1 MRSVLHK
8 PGTPTRGDDDSERE
22 LLARIAR
29 SDRAAMQ
36 KLYFVY
42 HRRLHRFLART
53 LPPDQ
58 VDEVINDTMFVVWRH
73 AGDFRG
79 DSRLSTWLLG
89 IAYRLA
95 LKRLKR
101 NGGRSP
107 ASLDQLEAV
116 EAGLADDSGA
126 SQREQREW
134 IDRAL
139 RTLPAPQ
146 RLTIELAYFMGHSC
160 DEIAVMTATPVNTV
174 KTRLFHA
181 RARLR
186 ALLPQL
192 AESLQGT
199 DDRTSP

>member
-8 PGTPTRGDDDSERE
+8 PGTPARGDDDSERE

-101 NGGRSP
+101 NGGRAS

>member
-1 MRSVLHK
+1 MRPALHK
-8 PGTPTRGDDDSERE
+8 PGTPPRGDDESERE
-22 LLARIAR
+22 LLARVAR
-29 SDRAAMQ
+29 GDRAAMQ
-36 KLYFVY
+36 KLYFAY

-89 IAYRLA
+89 IAYRIA

-101 NGGRSP
+101 DGGRSM
-107 ASLDQLEAV
+107 ASYDQLETTDV
-116 EAGLADDSGA
+116 GLADDSGA
-126 SQREQREW
+126 TQREQREW
-134 IDRAL
+134 LDRAL
-139 RTLPAPQ
+139 RTLPAVQ
-146 RLTIELAYFMGHSC
+146 RLAVELAYFMGHSC
-160 DEIAVMTATPVNTV
+160 DEIAVMTSCPVNTV

-181 RARLR
+181 RERLR

-192 AESLQGT
+192 AESLPRV

>member
-8 PGTPTRGDDDSERE
+8 PGTPARGDDDSERE

-101 NGGRSP
+101 NGGRSS

-160 DEIAVMTATPVNTV
+160 DEIAVMTSTPVNTV

>member
-1 MRSVLHK
+1 MRPALHK
-8 PGTPTRGDDDSERE
+8 PGTPPRGDDESERE
-22 LLARIAR
+22 LLARVAR
-29 SDRAAMQ
+29 GDRAAMQ
-36 KLYFVY
+36 KLYFAY

-89 IAYRLA
+89 IAYRIA

-101 NGGRSP
+101 DGGRSM
-107 ASLDQLEAV
+107 ASYDQLETTDV
-116 EAGLADDSGA
+116 GLADDSGA
-126 SQREQREW
+126 TQREQREW
-134 IDRAL
+134 LDRAL
-139 RTLPAPQ
+139 RTLPAVQ
-146 RLTIELAYFMGHSC
+146 RLAVELAYFMGHSC
-160 DEIAVMTATPVNTV
+160 DEIAVMTSCPVNTV

-181 RARLR
+181 RERLR

-192 AESLQGT
+192 AESLPRA

>member
-1 MRSVLHK
+1 MRPALHR
-8 PGTPTRGDDDSERE
+8 PGTPARGDDEGERA

-29 SDRAAMQ
+29 GDRAAMQ
-36 KLYFVY
+36 KLYFAY

-58 VDEVINDTMFVVWRH
+58 IDEVINDAMFVVWRH

-101 NGGRSP
+101 DGGRP
-107 ASLDQLEAV
+107 TASYDQIEAL

-126 SQREQREW
+126 TQREQREW

-139 RTLPAPQ
+139 RTLPAVQ

-160 DEIAVMTATPVNTV
+160 DEIAVMTSCPVNTV

-181 RARLR
+181 RERLR
-186 ALLPQL
+186 VLLPQL
-192 AESLQGT
+192 AESLHRVE
-199 DDRTSP
+199 DRTSP

>member
-1 MRSVLHK
+1 MRPALHK
-8 PGTPTRGDDDSERE
+8 PGTPPRGDDESERE

-29 SDRAAMQ
+29 GDRAAMQ
-36 KLYFVY
+36 KLYFAY

-89 IAYRLA
+89 IAYRIA

-101 NGGRSP
+101 DGGRSM
-107 ASLDQLEAV
+107 ASYDQLETTDV
-116 EAGLADDSGA
+116 GLADDSGA
-126 SQREQREW
+126 TQREQREW
-134 IDRAL
+134 LDRAL
-139 RTLPAPQ
+139 RTLPAVQ
-146 RLTIELAYFMGHSC
+146 RLAVELAYFMGHSC
-160 DEIAVMTATPVNTV
+160 DEIAVMTSCPVNTV

-181 RARLR
+181 RERLR

-192 AESLQGT
+192 AESLPRV

>member
-8 PGTPTRGDDDSERE
+8 PGTPARGDDDSERE

-101 NGGRSP
+101 NGGRPS

-139 RTLPAPQ
+139 RTLPAAQ

-160 DEIAVMTATPVNTV
+160 DEIAVMTSTPVNTV

-192 AESLQGT
+192 AESLHGA

>member
-8 PGTPTRGDDDSERE
+8 PGTPARGDDDSERE

-101 NGGRSP
+101 NGGRSS

-160 DEIAVMTATPVNTV
+160 DEIAVMTSTPVNTV

-192 AESLQGT
+192 AESLQGA
-199 DDRTSP
+199 DDRT

>member
-1 MRSVLHK
+1 MRPALHK
-8 PGTPTRGDDDSERE
+8 PVTPVRGDDESERE

-29 SDRAAMQ
+29 GDRAAMQ
-36 KLYFVY
+36 KLYFAY

-89 IAYRLA
+89 IAYRIA

-101 NGGRSP
+101 DGGRSM
-107 ASLDQLEAV
+107 ASYDQLETTDV
-116 EAGLADDSGA
+116 GLADDSGA
-126 SQREQREW
+126 TQREQREW
-134 IDRAL
+134 LDRAL
-139 RTLPAPQ
+139 RTLPAVQ
-146 RLTIELAYFMGHSC
+146 RLAVELAYFMGHSC
-160 DEIAVMTATPVNTV
+160 DEIAVMTSCPVNTV

-181 RARLR
+181 RERLR

-192 AESLQGT
+192 AESLPRV

>member
-1 MRSVLHK
+1 MRPALHK
-8 PGTPTRGDDDSERE
+8 PATPVRGDDESERE

-29 SDRAAMQ
+29 GDRAAMQ
-36 KLYFVY
+36 KLYFAY

-89 IAYRLA
+89 IAYRIA

-101 NGGRSP
+101 DGGRSM
-107 ASLDQLEAV
+107 ASYDQLETTDV
-116 EAGLADDSGA
+116 GLADDSGA
-126 SQREQREW
+126 TQREQREW
-134 IDRAL
+134 LDRAL
-139 RTLPAPQ
+139 RTLPAVQ
-146 RLTIELAYFMGHSC
+146 RLAVELAYFMGHSC
-160 DEIAVMTATPVNTV
+160 DEIAVMTSCPVNTV

-181 RARLR
+181 RERLR

-192 AESLQGT
+192 AESLPRV

>member
-1 MRSVLHK
+1 MRPALQK
-8 PGTPTRGDDDSERE
+8 PGTPVRGDDESERE

-29 SDRAAMQ
+29 GDRAAMQ
-36 KLYFVY
+36 KLYFAY

-89 IAYRLA
+89 IAYRIA

-101 NGGRSP
+101 DGGRSM
-107 ASLDQLEAV
+107 ASYDQLETTDV
-116 EAGLADDSGA
+116 GLADDSGA
-126 SQREQREW
+126 TQREQREW
-134 IDRAL
+134 LDRAL
-139 RTLPAPQ
+139 RTLPAVQ
-146 RLTIELAYFMGHSC
+146 RLAVELAYFMGHSC
-160 DEIAVMTATPVNTV
+160 DEIAVMTSCPVNTV

-181 RARLR
+181 RERLR

-192 AESLQGT
+192 AESLPRA

>member
-8 PGTPTRGDDDSERE
+8 PGTPARGDDDSERE

-101 NGGRSP
+101 NGARSS

>member
-1 MRSVLHK
+1 
-8 PGTPTRGDDDSERE
+8 
-22 LLARIAR
+22 
-29 SDRAAMQ
+29 MQ

-53 LPPDQ
+53 LPPDE

-101 NGGRSP
+101 NGARSS

-139 RTLPAPQ
+139 RTLPAAQ

-160 DEIAVMTATPVNTV
+160 DEIAVMTSTPVNTV

-192 AESLQGT
+192 AESLQGI

>member
-1 MRSVLHK
+1 MRPALHK
-8 PGTPTRGDDDSERE
+8 PGTPVRGDDDSERE
-22 LLARIAR
+22 LIAQIAR

-36 KLYFVY
+36 KLYFAY
-42 HRRLHRFLART
+42 HRRLYRFLSRT

-58 VDEVINDTMFVVWRH
+58 ADEVINDTMFVVWRH

-101 NGGRSP
+101 DGGRLS
-107 ASLDQLEAV
+107 ASFDQLEATDP
-116 EAGLADDSGA
+116 GLADDSGA
-126 SQREQREW
+126 TQREQREW

-139 RTLPAPQ
+139 STLPAAQ
-146 RLTIELAYFMGHSC
+146 RLTVELAYFMGHSC
-160 DEIAVMTATPVNTV
+160 EEIAVMTTCPVNTV

-181 RARLR
+181 RERLR
-186 ALLPQL
+186 ALLPRL
-192 AESLQGT
+192 AESLPCT
-199 DDRTSP
+199 DDRTSS

>member
-1 MRSVLHK
+1 MRPALHK
-8 PGTPTRGDDDSERE
+8 PGTPPRGDDESERE

-29 SDRAAMQ
+29 GDRAAMQ
-36 KLYFVY
+36 KLYFAY

-89 IAYRLA
+89 IAYRIA

-101 NGGRSP
+101 DGGRSM
-107 ASLDQLEAV
+107 ASYDQLETTDV
-116 EAGLADDSGA
+116 GLADDSGA
-126 SQREQREW
+126 TQREQREW
-134 IDRAL
+134 LDRAL
-139 RTLPAPQ
+139 RTLPAVQ
-146 RLTIELAYFMGHSC
+146 RLAVELAYFMGHSC
-160 DEIAVMTATPVNTV
+160 DEIAVMTSCPVNTV

-181 RARLR
+181 RERLR

-192 AESLQGT
+192 AESLRST

>member
-1 MRSVLHK
+1 MRPALHK
-8 PGTPTRGDDDSERE
+8 PGTPPRGDDESERD
-22 LLARIAR
+22 LLARVAR
-29 SDRAAMQ
+29 GDRAAMQ
-36 KLYFVY
+36 KLYFAY

-89 IAYRLA
+89 IAYRIA

-101 NGGRSP
+101 DGGRSM
-107 ASLDQLEAV
+107 ASYDQLETTDV
-116 EAGLADDSGA
+116 GLADDSGA
-126 SQREQREW
+126 TQREQREW
-134 IDRAL
+134 LDRAL
-139 RTLPAPQ
+139 RTLPAVQ
-146 RLTIELAYFMGHSC
+146 RLAVELAYFMGHSC
-160 DEIAVMTATPVNTV
+160 DEIAVMTSCPVNTV

-181 RARLR
+181 RERLR

-192 AESLQGT
+192 AESLRA

>member
-8 PGTPTRGDDDSERE
+8 PGTPARGDDDSERE
-22 LLARIAR
+22 LLTRIAR

-101 NGGRSP
+101 NGGRSS

>member
-1 MRSVLHK
+1 MRPALHK
-8 PGTPTRGDDDSERE
+8 PGTPPRGDDESERE
-22 LLARIAR
+22 LLARVAR
-29 SDRAAMQ
+29 GDRAAMQ
-36 KLYFVY
+36 KLYFAY

-89 IAYRLA
+89 IAYRIA

-101 NGGRSP
+101 DGGRSM
-107 ASLDQLEAV
+107 ASYDQLETTDV
-116 EAGLADDSGA
+116 GLADDSGA
-126 SQREQREW
+126 MQREQREW
-134 IDRAL
+134 LDRAL
-139 RTLPAPQ
+139 RTLPAVQ
-146 RLTIELAYFMGHSC
+146 RLAVELAYFMGHSC
-160 DEIAVMTATPVNTV
+160 DEIAVMTSCPVNTV

-181 RARLR
+181 RERLR
-186 ALLPQL
+186 ALLPEL
-192 AESLQGT
+192 AESLPRA

>member
-1 MRSVLHK
+1 
-8 PGTPTRGDDDSERE
+8 
-22 LLARIAR
+22 
-29 SDRAAMQ
+29 MQ

-101 NGGRSP
+101 NGGRSS

-192 AESLQGT
+192 AESLRGT

>member
-8 PGTPTRGDDDSERE
+8 PGTPARGDDDSERE

-101 NGGRSP
+101 NGARPS

>member
-1 MRSVLHK
+1 MRPALHK
-8 PGTPTRGDDDSERE
+8 PGTPPRGDDESERE

-29 SDRAAMQ
+29 GDRAAMQ
-36 KLYFVY
+36 KLYFAY

-89 IAYRLA
+89 IAYRIA

-101 NGGRSP
+101 DGGRSM
-107 ASLDQLEAV
+107 ASYDQLETTDV
-116 EAGLADDSGA
+116 GLADDSGA
-126 SQREQREW
+126 TQREQREW
-134 IDRAL
+134 LDRAL
-139 RTLPAPQ
+139 RTLPAVQ
-146 RLTIELAYFMGHSC
+146 RLAVELAYFMGHSC
-160 DEIAVMTATPVNTV
+160 DEIAVMTSCPVNTV

-181 RARLR
+181 RERLR

-192 AESLQGT
+192 AESLPRV
-199 DDRTSP
+199 DDRPSP

>member
-8 PGTPTRGDDDSERE
+8 PGTPARGDDDSERE

-101 NGGRSP
+101 NGGRSS
-107 ASLDQLEAV
+107 ASLDQLEALFKSV
-116 EAGLADDSGA
+116 QDRVFRG
-126 SQREQREW
+126 QR
-134 IDRAL
+134 
-139 RTLPAPQ
+139 
-146 RLTIELAYFMGHSC
+146 
-160 DEIAVMTATPVNTV
+160 
-174 KTRLFHA
+174 
-181 RARLR
+181 
-186 ALLPQL
+186 
-192 AESLQGT
+192 
-199 DDRTSP
+199 

>member
-8 PGTPTRGDDDSERE
+8 PGTPARGDDDSERE

-101 NGGRSP
+101 NGGRSS

-160 DEIAVMTATPVNTV
+160 DEIAVMTSTPVNTV

-192 AESLQGT
+192 AESLQGA
-199 DDRTSP
+199 DERTSP

>member
-8 PGTPTRGDDDSERE
+8 PGTPARGDDDSERE

-101 NGGRSP
+101 NGGRSS

>member
-1 MRSVLHK
+1 MRAALHK
-8 PGTPTRGDDDSERE
+8 PGTPARGDDDSERE

-101 NGGRSP
+101 NGGRSS

>member
-8 PGTPTRGDDDSERE
+8 PGTPARGDDDSERE

-101 NGGRSP
+101 NGARPS

-186 ALLPQL
+186 ALLPQR
-192 AESLQGT
+192 AESLQGA

>member
-1 MRSVLHK
+1 
-8 PGTPTRGDDDSERE
+8 
-22 LLARIAR
+22 
-29 SDRAAMQ
+29 MQ
-36 KLYFVY
+36 KLYFAY

-89 IAYRLA
+89 IAYRIA

-101 NGGRSP
+101 DGGRSM
-107 ASLDQLEAV
+107 ASYDQLETTDV
-116 EAGLADDSGA
+116 GLADDSGA
-126 SQREQREW
+126 TQREQREW
-134 IDRAL
+134 LDRAL
-139 RTLPAPQ
+139 RTLPAVQ
-146 RLTIELAYFMGHSC
+146 RLAVELAYFMGHSC
-160 DEIAVMTATPVNTV
+160 DEIAVMTSCPVNTV

-181 RARLR
+181 RERLR

-192 AESLQGT
+192 AESLPRA

>member
-8 PGTPTRGDDDSERE
+8 PGTPARGDDDSERE

-101 NGGRSP
+101 NGARSS
-107 ASLDQLEAV
+107 ASLDQLDAV

-192 AESLQGT
+192 AESLQGA
-199 DDRTSP
+199 DERTSP